1 METDAVTAAPIQLIV
16 PFEAGGGSDE
26 AARTFARHAA
36 PHFGERIEVVNR
48 TGASGAAGFRYGASA
63 PADGRTLT
71 LMVASLIA
79 GPHGASTYGVSYRDF
94 TPLCLLAT
102 IPLVLCVRADN
113 VLRTFSQVLA
123 DAQARPGRLTLGTAG
138 PGTFVD
144 LSARA
149 LARVAGATFT
159 RKSYAGSAAQL
170 RALLAGELDIAQVS
184 ADEALP
190 LAWAGD
196 VRVLAVLGNTPSPA
210 MPNVPTTADHG
221 IDLNIGF
228 FRGIGAPRDLP
239 SPVLKA
245 LEHACAAT
253 AAEPAYRQHLLQQ
266 GATPHFLA
274 GTAYRDWLDALDS
287 AFAAAVE
294 HTENA

>member
-1 METDAVTAAPIQLIV
+1 MSTMSGPLQLIV

-26 AARTFARHAA
+26 AARTFARYAA
-36 PHFGERIEVVNR
+36 PHFGEHIEVVNR
-48 TGASGAAGFRYGASA
+48 TGASGATGFRTGAA
-63 PADGRTLT
+63 AVPDGRTLM

-79 GPHGASTYGVSYRDF
+79 GPHAGEGWGVDYRDF

-102 IPLVLCVRADN
+102 VPLVWCVRADN
-113 VLRTFSQVLA
+113 VLRTFSQAVA
-123 DAQARPGRLTLGTAG
+123 DARARPGRLTLGTAG

-149 LARVAGATFT
+149 LARMAGANFMRHT
-159 RKSYAGSAAQL
+159 YAGSAAQL
-170 RALLAGELDIAQVS
+170 LALRAGELDIAQVS
-184 ADEALP
+184 TDEALP

-228 FRGIGAPRDLP
+228 FRGIGAPLGLP
-239 SPVLKA
+239 PAVTEA
-245 LEHACAAT
+245 LERACAAT
-253 AAEPAYRQHLLQQ
+253 AADAAYQQHLLRQ
-266 GATPHFLA
+266 GATPHFLPGA
-274 GTAYRDWLDALDS
+274 AYRAWLDDVDR
-287 AFAAAVE
+287 AFAAALADASL
-294 HTENA
+294 ENA